1 MTAILRDLVVLVTGA
16 TDGIGLATARQLTG
30 EGVGV
35 LVHGRNPAKVGQVVR
50 ELRDGGG
57 EAEGFV
63 ADLASLEQ
71 TAGLAREVAERA
83 PRLDVLI
90 NNAGIGAGAP
100 TGRRELSR
108 DGYELRFAVNYLAPF
123 LLTRQLLGHGRP
135 SRAII
140 NVASAG
146 QAAIDFRDP
155 LLAGGYDGWRA
166 YRQSKLA
173 LIMLTFDL
181 AEEFR
186 QVACNALHPGTFLDT
201 KMVRESEVSPRG
213 SASAGADAVVGLLR
227 ESLISGSTGRYYDG
241 DRPARPL
248 QQADDP
254 AARRRLRTLSDE
266 LTRVPLQR
274 LRVQPAG
281 PNRPVTFLTT
291 ATDQEH

>member
-1 MTAILRDLVVLVTGA
+1 
-16 TDGIGLATARQLTG
+16 
-30 EGVGV
+30 
-35 LVHGRNPAKVGQVVR
+35 VVR

-57 EAEGFV
+57 QAEGFV

-71 TAGLAREVAERA
+71 TAGLAREVAARA

-100 TGRRELSR
+100 TSRRELSR

-123 LLTRQLLGHGRP
+123 LLTHELLGYGRLR
-135 SRAII
+135 RAII

-155 LLAGGYDGWRA
+155 MLASGYDGWRA

-173 LIMLTFDL
+173 LIMFTLDL
-181 AEEFR
+181 AEEFP
-186 QVACNALHPGTFLDT
+186 QIACNALHPGTFLDT

-213 SASAGADAVVGLLR
+213 SASAGAEAVVRLLK
-227 ESLISGSTGRYYDG
+227 ESLVSGITGRYYDG
-241 DRPARPL
+241 GRPARPL

-254 AARRRLRTLSDE
+254 IARRRLRTLSDE
-266 LTRVPLQR
+266 LTRAPLR
-274 LRVQPAG
+274 F
-281 PNRPVTFLTT
+281 VTSLTT
-291 ATDQEH
+291 GTDHEH

>member
-1 MTAILRDLVVLVTGA
+1 MTAVLRDLVVLVTGA
-16 TDGIGLATARQLTG
+16 TDGIGLATARRLTG
-30 EGVGV
+30 EGAGV

-57 EAEGFV
+57 GAEGFV

-71 TAGLAREVAERA
+71 TVGLAREVAERA

-90 NNAGIGAGAP
+90 NNAGIGAGPP
-100 TGRRELSR
+100 TGGRELSR

-123 LLTRQLLGHGRP
+123 VLTHQLLGYGRP
-135 SRAII
+135 SKAII

-155 LLAGGYDGWRA
+155 MLTGGYDGWRA

-181 AEEFR
+181 AEEFPGI
-186 QVACNALHPGTFLDT
+186 ACNALHPGTFLDT

-213 SASAGADAVVGLLR
+213 SASAGARAVVKLLK
-227 ESLISGSTGRYYDG
+227 ESLASGATGRYCDG
-241 DRPARPL
+241 GRPARPL
-248 QQADDP
+248 QQAEDP
-254 AARRRLRTLSDE
+254 AVRH
-266 LTRVPLQR
+266 R
-274 LRVQPAG
+274 LRVLSEQ
-281 PNRPVTFLTT
+281 LTRS
-291 ATDQEH
+291 ALMQMSEPG

>member
-1 MTAILRDLVVLVTGA
+1 MTTVLRDLVVLVTGA
-16 TDGIGLATARQLTG
+16 TDGIGLATARRLTG
-30 EGVGV
+30 EGARV
-35 LVHGRNPAKVGQVVR
+35 LVHGRNPAKVRQVVR
-50 ELRDGGG
+50 ELRDGGA
-57 EAEGFV
+57 EAAGFV

-71 TAGLAREVAERA
+71 TAGLAREVAESA

-123 LLTRQLLGHGRP
+123 LLTHQLLGYSRP

-155 LLAGGYDGWRA
+155 MLTGGYDGWRA

-173 LIMLTFDL
+173 LIMLTLDL
-181 AEEFR
+181 AEEFP
-186 QVACNALHPGTFLDT
+186 QIACNALHPGTFLDT

-213 SASAGADAVVGLLR
+213 SASAGADAVVGLLT
-227 ESLISGSTGRYYDG
+227 ESLAKGITGQYYDG
-241 DRPARPL
+241 GRPARPL
-248 QQADDP
+248 QQAEDP
-254 AARRRLRTLSDE
+254 TARRRLRMLSE
-266 LTRVPLQR
+266 QLTRVPVMQASE
-274 LRVQPAG
+274 PG
-281 PNRPVTFLTT
+281 
-291 ATDQEH
+291 